1 MGFWSRL
8 FGAGSSTP
16 RTSVTVANLGGSEVR
31 SDGSMNINLPGPI
44 DIDTAGRTSVEIG
57 SGMSIRS
64 DGSVNFNFS
73 SFGGFR
79 SSFDP

>member
-1 MGFWSRL
+1 
-8 FGAGSSTP
+8 
-16 RTSVTVANLGGSEVR
+16 
-31 SDGSMNINLPGPI
+31 MNINLPGPI